1 MILSRLRVALFMVPV
16 AAALAACGN
25 NTARAPNPTRYE
37 WPDSFAYRIVY
48 VSGVQG
54 NGRTLLRFVES
65 KRLNVLLRDQQY
77 LAWHDSVLKTS
88 HIPGGL
94 LSALPHS
101 PEDTLVYY
109 LRLGRYGEVADVQL
123 GCDPAV
129 PQCADALPS
138 LIRLELRKIL
148 PRLSVWQAPRGG
160 WWVDTLSWDDAP
172 RPRGER
178 GTVVTT
184 YTAARDTTIA
194 GRGYWMVGWT
204 SVRQAFRRADPRGPA
219 GMLAETSVRETGVS
233 FVDKRRLL
241 PVYSTWAGAVTIAE
255 QLRALGATAEGFRG
269 RAYLVGT
276 RFDSVFAQEGIER

>member
-1 MILSRLRVALFMVPV
+1 VILSRPYTALFTVT
-16 AAALAACGN
+16 AAVALAACGN
-25 NTARAPNPTRYE
+25 NAARAPNPTGYE
-37 WPDSFAYRIVY
+37 WPDSFAYRIDY
-48 VSGVQG
+48 VSDVQG
-54 NGRTLLRFVES
+54 NGRTLLRLVES
-65 KRLNVLLRDQQY
+65 KRLNVFLRDQQY
-77 LAWHDSVLKTS
+77 LARHDSVLKTS
-88 HIPGGL
+88 RIPGGVP
-94 LSALPHS
+94 SALPHS

-109 LRLGRYGEVADVQL
+109 LRLGRYGDVTDVQL

-138 LIRLELRKIL
+138 LIRLELRRII
-148 PRLSVWQAPRGG
+148 PRLWAWGAPRGG

-172 RPRGER
+172 RSRGAR

-219 GMLAETSVRETGVS
+219 GILAETPVREIGVS

-241 PVYSTWAGAVTIAE
+241 PVYSTWAGAVTAPE

>member
-1 MILSRLRVALFMVPV
+1 MV
-16 AAALAACGN
+16 AAAGALAACGN
-25 NTARAPNPTRYE
+25 SAARAPNPTGYE
-37 WPDSFAYRIVY
+37 WPDSFAYRIDY
-48 VSGVQG
+48 VSDVQG
-54 NGRTLLRFVES
+54 NGGTLLRLVES
-65 KRLNVLLRDQQY
+65 KRLKVLLRDQQY

-109 LRLGRYGEVADVQL
+109 LRLDRYGEVTDVQL

-138 LIRLELRKIL
+138 LIRLEFRRIL
-148 PRLSVWQAPRGG
+148 PRLSVWVAPRGG
-160 WWVDTLSWDDAP
+160 WWVDTLAWDDAP
-172 RPRGER
+172 RPRGTR

-194 GRGYWMVGWT
+194 GRVYWMVGWT
-204 SVRQAFRRADPRGPA
+204 SVREAFRPADPRGPA
-219 GMLAETSVRETGVS
+219 GILAETPVRESGVAL
-233 FVDKRRLL
+233 VDKLSLL
-241 PVYSTWAGAVTIAE
+241 PVYSTWAGAGVIAG
-255 QLRALGATAEGFRG
+255 LPRAPGATAEGFRG

-276 RFDSVFAQEGIER
+276 HFDSVFAQEGIER